1 MKPIGGEGGEGDIL
15 RRGWISGSALL
26 RNFSSYP
33 LFIRAPSFPRIIY
46 ARPRLYYILIG
57 LLFFFSRSDRFIFR
71 FVFGGEELFYLLVKK
86 KWGKRIPSFPR
97 GKEKEGEKSN
107 PG

>member
-1 MKPIGGEGGEGDIL
+1 MDL
-15 RRGWISGSALL
+15 RCYATFRLIHY
-26 RNFSSYP
+26 SSV
-33 LFIRAPSFPRIIY
+33 PSFSTNYIHASSII
-46 ARPRLYYILIG
+46 LYINRAF
-57 LLFFFSRSDRFIFR
+57 FFFSRSDRFIFR

-97 GKEKEGEKSN
+97 GKEKEGAKSN